1 MQKRFFALGCV
12 ILLPLIFTTGAFA
25 MKELK
30 LIPKPREY
38 KFSVGEAHLT
48 GNWKIYLPSDTTDD
62 TYAAKC
68 LSDEAKNCFGW
79 ELKIATNEPEKNL
92 IVIETCPPQGDE
104 PELFLEQGYLLTI
117 EPEKITIAAPSA
129 VGKYYGVQ
137 TLRQIFRNA
146 GDSAI
151 PCLTIRDWPA
161 LKWRGIS
168 DDISRGQVSLSSD
181 FKTII
186 RELAFFKKNLY
197 QPYIEDMFIF
207 EADPNIGSTRGAIT
221 KKEMAEIVAEAEKN
235 HVTLAPVFECLGHQD
250 RLLSL
255 PENRKYAEIQ
265 ELDKDPWSF
274 SPVSDDAFQ
283 FVTTLIDEIVES
295 VPSPFFHI
303 GGDESFDVGK
313 GTSKKLA
320 KKIGVGRVHAEY
332 FTRLNTYLNE
342 RHDRQMMV
350 YADMIE
356 NHPEAMAY
364 IPKNCIM
371 VDWHYGIDK
380 PDYPTIAKLKKAG
393 FKNIIASPGIWGWA
407 NYFPNYSLGFASI
420 AKFAAV
426 AKKENLMGCVTSSWG
441 DDSAEN
447 LRENNMLGYAYS
459 AAAEWETGT
468 PDPERFLRRF
478 AALYMGS
485 DSEILS
491 GALKNLGWL
500 DYTKETY
507 IARIFHRTPRI
518 KPYNKDWLGRM
529 RQLREKMQAARD
541 AINAQRTS
549 VRFNNDWLDTLD
561 HVARRNIYLAER
573 ELTMNS
579 IANLLKDDKS
589 GDLSLKEQDEIL
601 TSLEKRRNELAQL
614 AGEFQLLWLK
624 RNKYPMLDHS
634 MQRLGKQLAVLQ
646 NYIALTKV
654 GELIAQKPPEAVWFW
669 YPDPKPEE
677 EATTGTRYFMRV
689 VDLDEEPVEA
699 ILRCWA
705 DDKAVIYINGERVFE
720 VTYYDNVRMAHT
732 HPRSHKGKDLF
743 KKGKNYI
750 AIEGENDIGAAGIM
764 FEANITFRDNS
775 TLTITGDDMW
785 RVSRKIAPRWKTRE
799 MKGPNVRKVKLIGK
813 GLIKPWDFID
823 W

>member
-48 GNWKIYLPSDTTDD
+48 GDWKIYLPSDTTDD

-68 LSDEAKNCFGW
+68 LSDEARNCFGW

-104 PELFLEQGYLLTI
+104 PELFLEQGYLLII

-146 GDSAI
+146 SDSAI

-197 QPYIEDMFIF
+197 QPYIEDMFTF
-207 EADPNIGSTRGAIT
+207 EAGPNIGKTRGAIT

-235 HVTLAPVFECLGHQD
+235 HVTLAPVFESLGHQD

-265 ELDKDPWSF
+265 ELDKEPWSF
-274 SPVSDDAFQ
+274 SPVNEDAFQ

-332 FTRLNTYLNE
+332 FSRLNTYLNE

-350 YADMIE
+350 YADMI
-356 NHPEAMAY
+356 
-364 IPKNCIM
+364 
-371 VDWHYGIDK
+371 
-380 PDYPTIAKLKKAG
+380 
-393 FKNIIASPGIWGWA
+393 
-407 NYFPNYSLGFASI
+407 
-420 AKFAAV
+420 
-426 AKKENLMGCVTSSWG
+426 
-441 DDSAEN
+441 
-447 LRENNMLGYAYS
+447 
-459 AAAEWETGT
+459 
-468 PDPERFLRRF
+468 
-478 AALYMGS
+478 
-485 DSEILS
+485 
-491 GALKNLGWL
+491 
-500 DYTKETY
+500 
-507 IARIFHRTPRI
+507 
-518 KPYNKDWLGRM
+518 
-529 RQLREKMQAARD
+529 
-541 AINAQRTS
+541 
-549 VRFNNDWLDTLD
+549 
-561 HVARRNIYLAER
+561 
-573 ELTMNS
+573 
-579 IANLLKDDKS
+579 
-589 GDLSLKEQDEIL
+589 
-601 TSLEKRRNELAQL
+601 
-614 AGEFQLLWLK
+614 
-624 RNKYPMLDHS
+624 
-634 MQRLGKQLAVLQ
+634 
-646 NYIALTKV
+646 
-654 GELIAQKPPEAVWFW
+654 
-669 YPDPKPEE
+669 
-677 EATTGTRYFMRV
+677 
-689 VDLDEEPVEA
+689 
-699 ILRCWA
+699 
-705 DDKAVIYINGERVFE
+705 
-720 VTYYDNVRMAHT
+720 
-732 HPRSHKGKDLF
+732 
-743 KKGKNYI
+743 
-750 AIEGENDIGAAGIM
+750 
-764 FEANITFRDNS
+764 
-775 TLTITGDDMW
+775 
-785 RVSRKIAPRWKTRE
+785 
-799 MKGPNVRKVKLIGK
+799 
-813 GLIKPWDFID
+813 
-823 W
+823 